1 MEKSKFGD
9 CRKFVVLGPEDNTV
23 FYDDHRALFKFIV
36 QAPISEEDFHY
47 LMKFPGENPLFSYL
61 CFLSMFQ
68 NPEIDDFG
76 AWAAYV
82 HDSVAKMCRALGT
95 DLNGAEYEAISWALI
110 IRTFYEPEKYLQGME
125 YLDDEVIQSICKVP
139 LESKELIWAVYTVA
153 NTMIEIVNA
162 KSDCNIHTLLAL
174 MFVMEPAKEK
184 YQTISQEIGN
194 LRKRLELM

>member
-9 CRKFVVLGPEDNTV
+9 CRKFVILGPEDNTA

-36 QAPISEEDFHY
+36 QAPISEEDFHH
-47 LMKFPGENPLFSYL
+47 LMKYPGETPLFSYL
-61 CFLSMFQ
+61 CFLSMLQ

-76 AWAAYV
+76 AWAVYV
-82 HDSVAKMCRALGT
+82 HDSVAKMCRALGA

-139 LESKELIWAVYTVA
+139 LESKEMIWAVYTVA

-184 YQTISQEIGN
+184 YQTVSQEIGS

>member
-9 CRKFVVLGPEDNTV
+9 CRKFVILGPEDNTA

-36 QAPISEEDFHY
+36 QAPISEEDFHH
-47 LMKFPGENPLFSYL
+47 LMKYPGETPLFSYL
-61 CFLSMFQ
+61 YFLSMLQ

-82 HDSVAKMCRALGT
+82 HDAVAKMCRALGA
-95 DLNGAEYEAISWALI
+95 DLSGAEYEAISWALI

-139 LESKELIWAVYTVA
+139 LESKEMIWAVYTVA

-174 MFVMEPAKEK
+174 MVVMEPAKEK

>member
-1 MEKSKFGD
+1 MMPWQRCAGHWAD
-9 CRKFVVLGPEDNTV
+9 
-23 FYDDHRALFKFIV
+23 
-36 QAPISEEDFHY
+36 
-47 LMKFPGENPLFSYL
+47 
-61 CFLSMFQ
+61 LS
-68 NPEIDDFG
+68 
-76 AWAAYV
+76 
-82 HDSVAKMCRALGT
+82 
-95 DLNGAEYEAISWALI
+95 GAEYEAISWALI

-139 LESKELIWAVYTVA
+139 LESKEMIWAVYTVA

>member
-9 CRKFVVLGPEDNTV
+9 CRKFVILGPEDNTA

-36 QAPISEEDFHY
+36 QAPISEEDFHH
-47 LMKFPGENPLFSYL
+47 LMKYPGETPLFSYL
-61 CFLSMFQ
+61 CFLSMLQ
-68 NPEIDDFG
+68 NPEIDDFW

-82 HDSVAKMCRALGT
+82 HDAVAKMCRALGA
-95 DLNGAEYEAISWALI
+95 DLSGAEYEAISWALI

-139 LESKELIWAVYTVA
+139 LESKEMIWAVYTVA

>member
-9 CRKFVVLGPEDNTV
+9 CRKFVILGPEDNTA

-36 QAPISEEDFHY
+36 QAPISEEDFHH
-47 LMKFPGENPLFSYL
+47 LMKYPGETPLFSYL
-61 CFLSMFQ
+61 CFLSMLQ

-82 HDSVAKMCRALGT
+82 HDAVAKMCRTLGA

-184 YQTISQEIGN
+184 YQTVSQEIGN

>member
-9 CRKFVVLGPEDNTV
+9 CRKFVILGSEDNTA

-36 QAPISEEDFHY
+36 QAPISEEDFHH
-47 LMKFPGENPLFSYL
+47 LMKYPGETPLFSYL
-61 CFLSMFQ
+61 CFLSMLQ

-82 HDSVAKMCRALGT
+82 HDAVAKMCRALGA
-95 DLNGAEYEAISWALI
+95 DLSGAEYEAISWALI

-139 LESKELIWAVYTVA
+139 LESKEMIWAVYTVA

>member
-9 CRKFVVLGPEDNTV
+9 CRKFVILGPEDNTA
-23 FYDDHRALFKFIV
+23 FCDDHRALFKFIV
-36 QAPISEEDFHY
+36 QAPISEEDFHH
-47 LMKFPGENPLFSYL
+47 LMKYPGETPLFSYL
-61 CFLSMFQ
+61 CFLSMLQ

-82 HDSVAKMCRALGT
+82 HDAVAKMCRALGA
-95 DLNGAEYEAISWALI
+95 DLSGAEYEAISWALI

-139 LESKELIWAVYTVA
+139 LESKEMIWAVYTVA

>member
-9 CRKFVVLGPEDNTV
+9 CRKFVILGPEDNTA

-36 QAPISEEDFHY
+36 QAPISEEDFHH
-47 LMKFPGENPLFSYL
+47 LMKYPGETPLFSYL
-61 CFLSMFQ
+61 CFLSMLQ

-82 HDSVAKMCRALGT
+82 HDAVAKMCRALGA
-95 DLNGAEYEAISWALI
+95 DLSGTEYEAISWALI

-139 LESKELIWAVYTVA
+139 LESKEMIWAVYTVA

>member
-9 CRKFVVLGPEDNTV
+9 CRKFVILGPEDNTA
-23 FYDDHRALFKFIV
+23 FYDDHRALFKFIA

-76 AWAAYV
+76 AWVAYV
-82 HDSVAKMCRALGT
+82 HDVVAKMCRALET
-95 DLNGAEYEAISWALI
+95 NLSGAEYEAISWALI

-174 MFVMEPAKEK
+174 MFVVEPAKEK
-184 YQTISQEIGN
+184 FQTISQEIGT

>member
-9 CRKFVVLGPEDNTV
+9 CRKFVILGPEDNTA

-36 QAPISEEDFHY
+36 QAPISEEDFHH
-47 LMKFPGENPLFSYL
+47 LMKYPGETPLFSYL
-61 CFLSMFQ
+61 CFLSMLQ

-82 HDSVAKMCRALGT
+82 HDAVAKMRRALGA
-95 DLNGAEYEAISWALI
+95 DLSGAEYEAISWALI

-125 YLDDEVIQSICKVP
+125 YLGDEVIQSICKVP
-139 LESKELIWAVYTVA
+139 LESKEMIWAVYTVA

>member
-9 CRKFVVLGPEDNTV
+9 CRKFVILGPEDNTA

-36 QAPISEEDFHY
+36 QAPISEEDFHH
-47 LMKFPGENPLFSYL
+47 LMKYPGETPLFSYL
-61 CFLSMFQ
+61 CFLSMLQ

-82 HDSVAKMCRALGT
+82 HDSVAKMCRALGA

-139 LESKELIWAVYTVA
+139 LESKEMIWAVYTVA

-174 MFVMEPAKEK
+174 MFVKEPAKEK
-184 YQTISQEIGN
+184 YQTVSQEIGS